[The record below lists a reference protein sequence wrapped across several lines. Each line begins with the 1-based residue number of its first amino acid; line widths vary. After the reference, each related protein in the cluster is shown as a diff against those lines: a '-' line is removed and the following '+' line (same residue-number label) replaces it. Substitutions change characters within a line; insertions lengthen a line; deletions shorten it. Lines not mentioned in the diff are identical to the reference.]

1 MSEYSLSIYA
11 CELAAQVIRD
21 VISDGA
27 PLDRAYSRQ
36 FAGLKL
42 APAQQ
47 AQITRVVGEII
58 RRLNFYCYLAHVSL
72 ADAGKHAADLLMA
85 WHAYRQLPSPGWQQA
100 KAIDAKTLALRLQH
114 ADSVAALRDGC
125 PAWLDELGQ
134 RQLGDSWAAER
145 AALAQAPKRYLRT
158 NLLKCDRN
166 QLQSRLAK
174 EGISAGA
181 VEGVATALE
190 VTSDAALF
198 RTDAFKDGWFEQQD
212 AGSQHVADAL
222 DVTPGMRVIDAC
234 AGAGGKTLHLA
245 AKMQGKGR
253 LLAMDVEQWKLDNL
267 KARARRAG
275 AHNVETR
282 LISSS
287 KTIKRLKLSA
297 DRLLL
302 DVPCS
307 GLGVLKRNPDTK
319 WRDTETRLPVL
330 QALQAQILD
339 SYSRMLKVDG
349 ILVYATCSIMP
360 DENRQQVDNFLSNHA
375 NFRLLDDEN
384 ISPARSGFDGFYLAR
399 LQRIAE

>member
-1 MSEYSLSIYA
+1 MSEFSLSIRA

-36 FAGLKL
+36 FAGQKL

-47 AQITRVVGEII
+47 AQITRAVGEII

-72 ADAGKHAADLLMA
+72 AEAGGHAAELLMA
-85 WHAYRQLPSPGWQQA
+85 WHAYQQLQVPRWQQA
-100 KAIDAKTLALRLQH
+100 APLDAAILAQRLQH
-114 ADSVAALRDGC
+114 ADNVAVLRDGC
-125 PAWLDELGQ
+125 PAWLDTLGQ
-134 RQLGDSWAAER
+134 GLLGDDWPAER

-158 NLLKCDRN
+158 NLLKCDRS
-166 QLQSRLAK
+166 QLQAQLAK
-174 EGISAGA
+174 EGIATA
-181 VEGVATALE
+181 VVEDVATALE

-198 RTDAFKDGWFEQQD
+198 RTEAFKDGWFEQQD

-234 AGAGGKTLHLA
+234 AGAGGKTLALA

-267 KARARRAG
+267 KERARRAG

-319 WRDTETRLPVL
+319 WRDTAARLPVL

-360 DENRQQVDNFLSNHA
+360 DENRQQVDNFLSNHS